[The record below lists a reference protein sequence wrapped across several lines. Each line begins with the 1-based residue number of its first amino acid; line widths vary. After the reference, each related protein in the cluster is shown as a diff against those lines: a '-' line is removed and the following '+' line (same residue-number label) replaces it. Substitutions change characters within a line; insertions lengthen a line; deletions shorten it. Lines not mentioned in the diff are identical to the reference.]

1 MGYLMTNPATVPITA
16 ATWTK
21 AATAVT
27 SGAIHILEVGKQY
40 WFKRLDTGSAAPTD
54 PTSGRPTDGVKFL
67 DTSMEIT
74 ASVPSDIYIFCTE
87 GGAVQYDAEGGL
99 FAGGGGAASAST
111 SQDWWV
117 PDVLADV
124 TNGANGTYPYYAD
137 MRGYTRF
144 GLDLTL
150 TGTLA
155 VKVYVA
161 TEDTDSASVTK
172 WTDVTNDLFGSATL
186 TTSGYY
192 ADNDGKT
199 ENATWIKVEVV
210 ASGGG
215 TDDWKVELNKLWR

>member
-1 MGYLMTNPATVPITA
+1 MGLTIGNLPDA
-16 ATWTK
+16 
-21 AATAVT
+21 
-27 SGAIHILEVGKQY
+27 SGFNALSSE
-40 WFKRLDTGSAAPTD
+40 
-54 PTSGRPTDGVKFL
+54 
-67 DTSMEIT
+67 
-74 ASVPSDIYIFCTE
+74 
-87 GGAVQYDAEGGL
+87 
-99 FAGGGGAASAST
+99 
-111 SQDWWV
+111 SQWWV
-117 PDVLADV
+117 ADTLADV

-155 VKVYVA
+155 VKVYIT

-210 ASGGG
+210 PSGGG
-215 TDDWKVELNKLWR
+215 TDDWKVDLNKLWR